1 MIPAMPDP
9 LAIATEA
16 KARGFAGM
24 KGASAVKA

>member
-1 MIPAMPDP
+1 MPDP

-24 KGASAVKA
+24 KGRSAVKA